1 MSNDYN
7 EYAGNNR
14 LYKISQNISWFFII
28 TLWFNL
34 SFIPLFFFF
43 LFLEPTL
50 ANIVWYLVG
59 IIPLGPAIGA
69 LISSTIRVIEE
80 DDFSEPGK
88 DFRRYYKKNFL
99 DSLKV
104 WLPYL
109 VIVYLF
115 SVNINYYFTLAE
127 SQYILLG
134 YLFFLLTALVTL
146 YLIPVFIIQ
155 MKFSFRYKDLL
166 KLSAYYFFTKM
177 KLTIGNFFVIFIV
190 IFLLLTISEWLL
202 LAIPAVLS
210 FLWILYNFSIVKDVK
225 ANFVKEEE

>member
-34 SFIPLFFFF
+34 SFIPLFLFF

-59 IIPLGPAIGA
+59 VIPLGPAIGA
-69 LISSTIRVIEE
+69 LTSSTIRVIEE
-80 DDFSEPGK
+80 DDFSDPGK
-88 DFRRYYKKNFL
+88 DFRRYYKKNFI

-104 WLPYL
+104 WIPYL

-115 SVNINYYFTLAE
+115 SVNINYYFTIAE

-134 YLFFLLTALVTL
+134 YLFFLLTALLTL

-166 KLSAYYFFTKM
+166 KLGAYYFFTKM
-177 KLTIGNFFVIFIV
+177 KLSIGNFFVIFIV
-190 IFLLLTISEWLL
+190 SFLLLTISEWLL